1 MFILIL
7 QLFRIFFVCNS
18 IGLSKKLFFKQ
29 VVLRCGVVLVI
40 SMCLPLYIHYIGTQ
54 SLGNSFLVGI
64 SSMISIAIIAL
75 LLGFAKDDRSK
86 LLYKIFNKR

>member
-1 MFILIL
+1 
-7 QLFRIFFVCNS
+7 
-18 IGLSKKLFFKQ
+18 
-29 VVLRCGVVLVI
+29 
-40 SMCLPLYIHYIGTQ
+40 MCLPLYIHYIGTQ